1 MVESSGG
8 EMKDLCFRKIDLLGE
23 IGDENLRQLDK
34 GGIQDHE
41 PFEWLGFATEELGET
56 AKAIGEWSYRGGAA
70 RDVVKEAIQTA
81 TLMLKIA
88 EMFIDISENG
98 DGR

>member
-1 MVESSGG
+1 
-8 EMKDLCFRKIDLLGE
+8 MKDLCFRKIDLLGE

-34 GGIQDHE
+34 WGIQDHE